1 MKEEEKINI
10 ENNEEKENKNENIF
24 NSAKKSLNKNKRN
37 FLLRKGKVSS
47 AKLTFN
53 KSSKEYL
60 TEKTNLPNF
69 AGFSNLKFNLD
80 LYRQIKNNIRL
91 QLKSPKKPP
100 KPNQR
105 RGNGIPNNIFERLNF
120 LGKKFNDQ
128 KFINY
133 YNKKPEKKAYNL
145 DEIVNYLI
153 KYSKVNTELDSVM
166 MAFYFICKEIKFDR
180 DCYDNNRETKNNQSP
195 INVYDEGLAVSSG
208 FTNLFEYILK
218 KMKIK
223 FRHIDGYCK
232 LMPKKEGN
240 KKLKNK
246 KINRVQSAKNY
257 NETINELNETINHSW
272 NAIYIQNEWYFCDCL
287 FGSGSIEQDEDLITQ
302 INLKQ
307 LDINNNIYNY
317 NSSMTNGTNTK
328 NNEIPDSFNFF
339 YFMIPPELFIS
350 THRPLDDTWQF
361 IPKTLSF
368 KEFYSK
374 RLINYGEFYKNVYK
388 YNVKLISH
396 KEPFISITTK
406 EKLKIKIKVPNH
418 LIEANLFFSL
428 GNTKISEVKYAYNE
442 SNDVYTLEPFFP
454 QKGEYTLKINA
465 RSLTSTDLLYWPLL
479 DYIIKIDTFFQTNP
493 YMDYETQRETKIKNK
508 GKIEPILPKL
518 NKSSSLK
525 IFTPKIIQDYSKI
538 FPPKNFK
545 KICYD
550 NENFK
555 LIEPRSN
562 LLRIG
567 TVSRFKV
574 VAKGALSVS
583 ILDGNKMTF
592 LKKHEDNLFIGEREI
607 ETNNVSL
614 CCHKGKNV
622 FTEMHKFRVL
632 VQSRVLS
639 AKPLLKRKKKIFK

>member
-1 MKEEEKINI
+1 MKEEEKKNI
-10 ENNEEKENKNENIF
+10 KNKEEKENKNENIF
-24 NSAKKSLNKNKRN
+24 NSAKKSLNKHKRN

-508 GKIEPILPKL
+508 GKIKPILPKL

>member
-607 ETNNVSL
+607 ENSNVSL

>member
-1 MKEEEKINI
+1 MKEEENKNI

>member
-1 MKEEEKINI
+1 
-10 ENNEEKENKNENIF
+10 
-24 NSAKKSLNKNKRN
+24 
-37 FLLRKGKVSS
+37 
-47 AKLTFN
+47 
-53 KSSKEYL
+53 
-60 TEKTNLPNF
+60 
-69 AGFSNLKFNLD
+69 
-80 LYRQIKNNIRL
+80 
-91 QLKSPKKPP
+91 
-100 KPNQR
+100 
-105 RGNGIPNNIFERLNF
+105 
-120 LGKKFNDQ
+120 
-128 KFINY
+128 
-133 YNKKPEKKAYNL
+133 
-145 DEIVNYLI
+145 
-153 KYSKVNTELDSVM
+153 
-166 MAFYFICKEIKFDR
+166 
-180 DCYDNNRETKNNQSP
+180 
-195 INVYDEGLAVSSG
+195 
-208 FTNLFEYILK
+208 
-218 KMKIK
+218 
-223 FRHIDGYCK
+223 
-232 LMPKKEGN
+232 
-240 KKLKNK
+240 
-246 KINRVQSAKNY
+246 
-257 NETINELNETINHSW
+257 
-272 NAIYIQNEWYFCDCL
+272 
-287 FGSGSIEQDEDLITQ
+287 
-302 INLKQ
+302 
-307 LDINNNIYNY
+307 
-317 NSSMTNGTNTK
+317 MTNGTNTK

>member
-69 AGFSNLKFNLD
+69 AGFYNLKFNLD

-607 ETNNVSL
+607 ETNSVSL

-639 AKPLLKRKKKIFK
+639 AKPLLKKKKKIFK

>member
-1 MKEEEKINI
+1 MKEEENKNI

-69 AGFSNLKFNLD
+69 AGFYNLKFNLD

-100 KPNQR
+100 KQNQR

>member
-10 ENNEEKENKNENIF
+10 ENNEEKENKNEKIF

>member
-69 AGFSNLKFNLD
+69 AGFYNLKFNLD